1 MARNHLSLHQLPCL
15 ISCARAILN
24 KDFLKRFLAKG
35 NQNTIHINLLVLFL
49 ALAQFLTK
57 ISPKDLPMGCFV
69 VTQHSGSERF
79 R

>member
-57 ISPKDLPMGCFV
+57 ISSKDFLPKATPNTPTNCLLV
-69 VTQHSGSERF
+69 A
-79 R
+79 